1 MQVHYDGEIVTSIPT
16 ELNPGNGVPFV
27 VIHFGKTRV
36 FAETPDDARAV
47 IRAGV
52 EALRLLD
59 GGVVLGGLRE
69 LAAECYAVNS
79 DVTASDDGDAMDDRL
94 DGPDDIP
101 GPCCGAVSR
110 GSFGCTADPGHDGD
124 HVATGTDGQVYETWP
139 QDVPA
144 GARGLVPQPAP
155 DREGGCLT

>member
-1 MQVHYDGEIVTSIPT
+1 MQVHYDGEILTKVTT

-36 FAETPDDARAV
+36 FAESADDARAV
-47 IRAGV
+47 IRAGI
-52 EALRLLD
+52 EALRLLEPQLPPPAPD
-59 GGVVLGGLRE
+59 
-69 LAAECYAVNS
+69 
-79 DVTASDDGDAMDDRL
+79 DVPVCRDDRSPDSYLCTAS
-94 DGPDDIP
+94 
-101 GPCCGAVSR
+101 R
-110 GSFGCTADPGHDGD
+110 GHAGD
-124 HVATGTDGQVYETWP
+124 HVAYGPDGEVYGTWP

>member
-79 DVTASDDGDAMDDRL
+79 DVPAGTEPQLPPPAPDDVPVCHDDRSPDSYLCTAS
-94 DGPDDIP
+94 
-101 GPCCGAVSR
+101 R
-110 GSFGCTADPGHDGD
+110 GHAGD
-124 HVATGTDGQVYETWP
+124 HVAYGPDGEVYGTWP

-144 GARGLVPQPAP
+144 DGARAAKAGA
-155 DREGGCLT
+155 

>member
-1 MQVHYDGEIVTSIPT
+1 MQVHYDGEILTKVTT

-36 FAETPDDARAV
+36 FAESADDARAV
-47 IRAGV
+47 IRAGI

-59 GGVVLGGLRE
+59 RSSCVLDGLRE

-79 DVTASDDGDAMDDRL
+79 DVPAGTEPQLPPPAPDDVPVCHDDRSPDSYLCTAS
-94 DGPDDIP
+94 
-101 GPCCGAVSR
+101 R
-110 GSFGCTADPGHDGD
+110 GHAGD
-124 HVATGTDGQVYETWP
+124 HVAYGPDGEVYGTWP